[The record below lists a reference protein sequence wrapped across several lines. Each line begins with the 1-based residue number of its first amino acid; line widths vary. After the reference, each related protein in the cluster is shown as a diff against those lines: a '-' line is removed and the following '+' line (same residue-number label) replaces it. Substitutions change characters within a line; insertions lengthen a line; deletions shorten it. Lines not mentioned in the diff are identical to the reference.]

1 MKKTLLGV
9 ILGILLGAGAMW
21 LFGPSGPLGSPVAA
35 PAAKTD
41 AAPAA
46 DEPTPGTVTL
56 ESDEQDKAGIKTARP
71 TAMEFKPEAKGFARV
86 LDASSLAAELVEI
99 DSDAAALTASSNEY
113 QRLQKLKASDNTSAR
128 ALDAAEAAMRH
139 DGFQLDAAKAKV
151 IADWGRDLAGRAD
164 LPDLAKAL
172 LTQKSALIR
181 VEMLGG
187 ETLPAEPRTVRV
199 TPVLGNADPVAV
211 EVIGPAP
218 SADLQSQGVAFFA
231 LLKENPPV
239 PGTQLLAWMVG
250 SADGEKG
257 LQVPGNAIIRH
268 EGDTFVYVHKGSE
281 EFERVRVKL
290 GATLRDGSAF
300 IDGGLTAQDDVVING
315 AQQLLSAEL
324 KSASGG

>member
-1 MKKTLLGV
+1 MKKTLLG
-9 ILGILLGAGAMW
+9 IIFGILLGAGAMW
-21 LFGPSGPLGSPVAA
+21 LFGPSGPLGTPAA
-35 PAAKTD
+35 PAAAKPD
-41 AAPAA
+41 AAPAP
-46 DEPTPGTVTL
+46 EPVPGTVSL

-71 TAMEFKPEAKGFARV
+71 TSMEYKPEAKGFARV
-86 LDASSLAAELVEI
+86 LEASSLAAELVEI
-99 DSDAAALTASSNEY
+99 DSDTAAYTASSNEF

-151 IADWGRDLAGRAD
+151 IADWGKDLAARAD

-172 LTQKSALIR
+172 LNHNAALIR
-181 VEMLGG
+181 IEMLGG

-199 TPVLGNADPVAV
+199 APVLGNGDPMAV
-211 EVIGPAP
+211 ELIGPAP
-218 SADLQSQGVAFFA
+218 SADLQSQGVAFYA

-250 SADGEKG
+250 SGDGEKG
-257 LQVPGNAIIRH
+257 MQLPGKAIIRH

-290 GATLRDGSAF
+290 GATLRDGSVF
-300 IDGGLTAQDDVVING
+300 ITGGLTAQDDVVVNG
-315 AQQLLSAEL
+315 AQQLLSDEVKDAT
-324 KSASGG
+324 GGP